1 MADAL
6 VKDPMIHEDGLPGRE
21 STLSPAP
28 EWQPHFPGSGRLEGK
43 VAIVTGADSG
53 IGRAVA
59 VLFVREGI
67 GGFSHHEVRFP
78 AISKRAFAA
87 IIEI

>member
-1 MADAL
+1 MTDAL
-6 VKDPMIHEDGLPGRE
+6 VKDPMIHEDGLPGHE

-28 EWQPHFPGSGRLEGK
+28 EGQPRHPGSGRLDGK
-43 VAIVTGADSG
+43 VAIVTGAGSG
-53 IGRAVA
+53 IGPAVA

-67 GGFSHHEVRFP
+67 GGFSHSEVRFP
-78 AISKRAFAA
+78 TLSKRTSYS